1 MFIRDLTLKNKK
13 SVFTRQVL
21 TLMSGTGIAQIIPV
35 VIAPLLARLYTPE
48 DFGVLA
54 LFSALTAI
62 LSISATGKYELA
74 IVLPEDEK
82 DSLTLAILAFFI
94 TLILSFIVLILVLL
108 FKDEIA
114 GLLNNLSIAGWL
126 YFVPLVTFF
135 MGLFNVLNYLNL
147 NYEKY
152 GVIAKA
158 NIYRSLTSAA
168 GQAGIGLLKNGP
180 AGLIIGKLLSYMAAN
195 VPLSGVF
202 INRRELWN
210 DLKRV
215 DYIRLAKR
223 YIRFPKYSLPGL
235 FTNSVTQNIN
245 NFFISILYASQ
256 ILGFYAM
263 VYRVLGLPLGLVSS
277 AFAQVFLKKASENR
291 KEEGSARRL
300 FKRIFIRLL
309 LLGLA
314 LFVPLYFVIEDL
326 FVLVFGQN
334 WLAAGSYAQILLPLF
349 FARFVV
355 TPLSTV
361 VIAFEKQMEN
371 MIWQFA
377 MLLITIAV
385 FWIAWQFHLSIEQ
398 FLWTVSLT
406 LSLHYAVLLGMVY
419 HFSAGT
425 MKTTG

>member
-1 MFIRDLTLKNKK
+1 MKNKK

-21 TLMSGTGIAQIIPV
+21 TLMSGTSVAQIIPALV
-35 VIAPLLARLYTPE
+35 APLLARLYTPE

-54 LFSALTAI
+54 LFSALTAV
-62 LSISATGKYELA
+62 LSISATGKYEMA

-94 TLILSFIVLILVLL
+94 TLIFSFIVLVLVLL
-108 FKDEIA
+108 FKEEIA
-114 GLLNNLSIAGWL
+114 GLLNNPGIIGWL
-126 YFVPLVTFF
+126 YLVPLVTFF
-135 MGLFNVLNYLNL
+135 MGLFNVLNYLNI

-152 GVIAKA
+152 GVIARA

-180 AGLIIGKLLSYMAAN
+180 SGLILGKLLSYMTAN
-195 VPLSGVF
+195 IPLSAAFVQ
-202 INRRELWN
+202 RRALWK
-210 DLKRV
+210 DVKQV
-215 DYIRLAKR
+215 DFARLAKR
-223 YIRFPKYSLPGL
+223 YIRFPKFSLPGL

-263 VYRVLGLPLGLVSS
+263 LYRVLGLPLGLVSS

-291 KEEGSARRL
+291 KQEGSARRL
-300 FKRIFIRLL
+300 FIRIFTRLF
-309 LLGLA
+309 LLGLV

-326 FVLVFGQN
+326 FVFVFGQN
-334 WLAAGSYAQILLPLF
+334 WQAAGVYARILLPLF

-385 FWIAWQFHLSIEQ
+385 FWAAWQFQFSIEQ
-398 FLWTVSLT
+398 FLLIIS
-406 LSLHYAVLLGMVY
+406 LSLSAHYVILLAMVY
-419 HFSAGT
+419 HFSAGSKKE
-425 MKTTG
+425 MVD

>member
-1 MFIRDLTLKNKK
+1 MFSRDLTLKEKK
-13 SVFTRQVL
+13 TAFGRQVL
-21 TLMSGTGIAQIIPV
+21 TLMSGTSIAQIIPAAV
-35 VIAPLLARLYTPE
+35 APLLSRLYTPE

-74 IVLPEDEK
+74 LVLPEDEK

-94 TLILSFIVLILVLL
+94 NLIFSFILFIIVVL
-108 FKDEIA
+108 FTDGIA
-114 GLLNNLSIAGWL
+114 ALLNNPGIADWL
-126 YFVPLVTFF
+126 YLVPLVTFL
-135 MGLFNVLNYLNL
+135 MGLLNVLNYLNI

-152 GVIAKA
+152 GVIARA
-158 NIYRSLTSAA
+158 NIYRSVTSAA
-168 GQAGIGLLKNGP
+168 GQAGIGFLQNGP
-180 AGLIIGKLLSYMAAN
+180 AGLIIGKLLSYISAN
-195 VPLSGVF
+195 IPLSAAF
-202 INRRELWN
+202 LNRKELWK
-210 DLKRV
+210 DIKRI
-215 DYIRLAKR
+215 DFSRLAKR
-223 YIRFPKYSLPGL
+223 YMRFPKFSLPGL

-263 VYRVLGLPLGLVSS
+263 LYRVLGLPLGLVSG
-277 AFAQVFLKKASENR
+277 AFAQVFLKKTSENR
-291 KEEGSARRL
+291 KLEGNARRL
-300 FKRIFIRLL
+300 FLRIFVRLF

-326 FVLVFGQN
+326 FVFVFGQA
-334 WLAAGSYAQILLPLF
+334 WQAAGTYAQILIPLF

-355 TPLSTV
+355 TPLSTI

-377 MLLITIAV
+377 MLLITIVV
-385 FWIAWQFHLSIEQ
+385 FWAAWQFHFSIEQ
-398 FLWTVSLT
+398 FLFTISWSL
-406 LSLHYAVLLGMVY
+406 SAHYVILLGMVY

-425 MKTTG
+425 LKATD